1 MLICK
6 MAYYLDNGEGVL
18 VEYENSELPDATA
31 KAQAAIEAARDF
43 ESKMGFRPFWADA
56 VEIRKGPKA
65 LGSEWNG
72 QVEARNAAIV
82 AGSKV
87 YRRFKA

>member
-1 MLICK
+1 
-6 MAYYLDNGEGVL
+6 MAYYLDNCEGVL
-18 VEYENSELPDATA
+18 IEYGNGELPEAI
-31 KAQAAIEAARDF
+31 KRAQAARDAARDF

-56 VEIRKGPKA
+56 VEIRKGKA
-65 LGSEWNG
+65 GLGREWNG
-72 QVEARNAAIV
+72 QCEARNAAIV